1 MSNNINV
8 KLMISIRTGVCS
20 GVNICLLQLKN
31 SKNSNFAKELKV
43 FLLRN
48 FQLFQSFKLLS
59 NFFTETIE
67 LINIKLEQVK
77 KKKSSIKRKVPSEE
91 KIKNF

>member
-31 SKNSNFAKELKV
+31 SKNSNFAKKLKV

-48 FQLFQSFKLLS
+48 LQSFKFLS
-59 NFFTETIE
+59 NNFTETIE